1 MSKSSLGNGP
11 EGDLYLSEKTR
22 GQISIFHAYKTEIQI
37 CNQGK

>member
-22 GQISIFHAYKTEIQI
+22 GQISIFHGYKTEIQ
-37 CNQGK
+37 NSKVGK